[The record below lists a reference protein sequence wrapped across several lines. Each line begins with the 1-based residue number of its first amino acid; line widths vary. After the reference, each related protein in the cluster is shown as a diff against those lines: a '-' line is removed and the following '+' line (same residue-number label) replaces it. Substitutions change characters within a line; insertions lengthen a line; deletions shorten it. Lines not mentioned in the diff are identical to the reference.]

1 MKRTRSNVGF
11 CVLVD
16 TEGLPTLFPE
26 LHPSGKELGYFDIHT
41 LMQLETP
48 ESLQES
54 IIDIYGNCPEY
65 DTFQPEEKKALLGPI
80 HWKNPARFKFLPGEK
95 ASLISIKTLCSSLV
109 GKLPLVYIS
118 PIIEQATPTFN
129 VKAARQASIHTGQ
142 QQQSVNNSTLQRTE
156 AVDNCGKTISTY
168 MDDWCS
174 RKGQL
179 VNYGAEH

>member
-1 MKRTRSNVGF
+1 
-11 CVLVD
+11 
-16 TEGLPTLFPE
+16 
-26 LHPSGKELGYFDIHT
+26 
-41 LMQLETP
+41 MQLETP

-129 VKAARQASIHTGQ
+129 VKAARQASIQTFAIHFGDKWLWKFSSQHFRILDQHGSSSDESDPDSKLSRSDTQESDNSENAAPEEDEISKGD
-142 QQQSVNNSTLQRTE
+142 QSSGPTLSIF
-156 AVDNCGKTISTY
+156 DFY
-168 MDDWCS
+168 
-174 RKGQL
+174 L
-179 VNYGAEH
+179 FP

>member
-1 MKRTRSNVGF
+1 MSGVIRPPKLDVFELLEKNGL
-11 CVLVD
+11 VLPPHM
-16 TEGLPTLFPE
+16 LNL
-26 LHPSGKELGYFDIHT
+26 LKELGYFDIHT

-129 VKAARQASIHTGQ
+129 VKAGRQASIQTFAIHFGDKWLLENQ
-142 QQQSVNNSTLQRTE
+142 Y
-156 AVDNCGKTISTY
+156 D
-168 MDDWCS
+168 CS
-174 RKGQL
+174 
-179 VNYGAEH
+179 H